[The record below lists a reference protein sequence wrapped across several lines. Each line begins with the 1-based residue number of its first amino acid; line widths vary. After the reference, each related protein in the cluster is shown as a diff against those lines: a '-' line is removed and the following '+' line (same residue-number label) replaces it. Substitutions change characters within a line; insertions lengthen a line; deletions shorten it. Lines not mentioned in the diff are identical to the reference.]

1 MHRDT
6 TMLALKS
13 VCSKYDTVYIN
24 FKQMVTNYPENEHP
38 RTPFS
43 PVWALPIFLNTNLG
57 SISSGSDNASCDKE
71 NQNMPI
77 FARYSVK
84 TQLQPF

>member
-1 MHRDT
+1 
-6 TMLALKS
+6 MLALKC
-13 VCSKYDTVYIN
+13 VCGKYGTLYIN
-24 FKQMVTNYPENEHP
+24 FKQIVTDYPENEHP

-57 SISSGSDNASCDKE
+57 SISSGSDNAPYDKE

-77 FARYSVK
+77 FAGYSVCN
-84 TQLQPF
+84 